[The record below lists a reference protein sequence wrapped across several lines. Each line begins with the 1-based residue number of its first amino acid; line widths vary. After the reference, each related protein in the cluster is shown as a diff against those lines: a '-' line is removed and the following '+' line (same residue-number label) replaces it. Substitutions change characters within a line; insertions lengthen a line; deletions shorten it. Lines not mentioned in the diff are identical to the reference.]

1 MPSIKPEVGFKRHSQ
16 KPRCH
21 YINNRHFKTVS
32 LATTAIFPAV
42 MPYLGAYFFPNTPNG
57 QPDRE
62 TIERVVPE
70 LRRHIE
76 VLDKAVANTG
86 CLAGNNFTYADM
98 NLLPILAYL
107 RDARKRCDI
116 GKRKRA
122 HKILRP
128 PQSA

>member
-1 MPSIKPEVGFKRHSQ
+1 
-16 KPRCH
+16 
-21 YINNRHFKTVS
+21 VS
-32 LATTAIFPAV
+32 LANTAIFPAV

-62 TIERVVPE
+62 TLERVVPE

-107 RDARKRCDI
+107 RDLPESGA
-116 GKRKRA
+116 
-122 HKILRP
+122 ILASAKELTKYFDRHSQRESFKATVP
-128 PQSA
+128 PPFGELRSSAA